1 MVRVRYSFGSRHTG
15 RIANIKK
22 QRAKYPDVAK
32 DVIRI
37 SDIILEVLD
46 ARYIEETRNKDIE
59 EAILKESKKIIY
71 VLNKADLVNIAN
83 VKRKLPKDMKPFVFV
98 SATTLFGAK
107 DLRARIKIEAKKI
120 DLSKVVIR
128 SKKAGTKERTLDE
141 SARRVHV
148 GIIGYPNAG
157 KSSIINVI
165 ARRGAVG
172 TSKQAGYTKG
182 LQKIKMSDEILVL
195 DTPGVIQ
202 ESKYSTDKKSRISE
216 DAKIGARTYSDV
228 KDPEDVVYYLMTY
241 DIKKDK
247 EGNIVKDSVTAKK
260 IESFYK
266 INAKGESDILIE
278 TLGQKMNFLQ
288 KKGII
293 DTDRTARLILR
304 DWQEGK
310 IR

>member
-1 MVRVRYSFGSRHTG
+1 
-15 RIANIKK
+15 
-22 QRAKYPDVAK
+22 
-32 DVIRI
+32 
-37 SDIILEVLD
+37 
-46 ARYIEETRNKDIE
+46 
-59 EAILKESKKIIY
+59 
-71 VLNKADLVNIAN
+71 
-83 VKRKLPKDMKPFVFV
+83 
-98 SATTLFGAK
+98 
-107 DLRARIKIEAKKI
+107 
-120 DLSKVVIR
+120 
-128 SKKAGTKERTLDE
+128 
-141 SARRVHV
+141 V

-182 LQKIKMSDEILVL
+182 LQKIKMGEDIIVL

-202 ESKYSTDKKSRISE
+202 ESKYSTDKKVRISE

-228 KDPEDVVYYLMTY
+228 KNPEDVIYYLMTH
-241 DIKKDK
+241 DIKKDE
-247 EGNIVKDSVTAKK
+247 EGNIIQDSLTAKK

-266 INAKGESDILIE
+266 INANGESDALIE
-278 TLGQKMNFLQ
+278 TLGKQKNFLQ
-288 KKGII
+288 KKGAI